1 MPNLKVLHL
10 QRQRLMKKE
19 SYKFCSD
26 TVTELSVSMKNVSWD
41 SLNIIHHI
49 LLKKGKWFLVEHFIF
64 FVFL

>member
-26 TVTELSVSMKNVSWD
+26 TVTELSVSMKNVS
-41 SLNIIHHI
+41 
-49 LLKKGKWFLVEHFIF
+49 
-64 FVFL
+64 